1 MVTRRDFL
9 KRMGAMA
16 AAGVVAPYFLDQ
28 SSAFARKVAESD
40 RINIGLI
47 GLRNMGWGDLND
59 MLAFPETQCVALCDV
74 NSSLLKSRAAE
85 IVKRSSRKPDLYG
98 DYRKMLERKDI
109 DVVVIGSPDHWH

>member
-16 AAGVVAPYFLDQ
+16 AAGVVAPSILDQ
-28 SSAFARKVAESD
+28 SSAFARKVAASD

-59 MLAFPETQCVALCDV
+59 MLAFQRRNVWLCVM
-74 NSSLLKSRAAE
+74 S
-85 IVKRSSRKPDLYG
+85 IVRCSSRVQP
-98 DYRKMLERKDI
+98 R
-109 DVVVIGSPDHWH
+109 